1 MSACA
6 TCGKPVDAL
15 RARHTRVEG
24 ARILVFCSPA
34 CMDGAPASGAP
45 VEHAAPRHSAAV
57 AAVLPEMSMPRR
69 SAPRSAEVVSAPVP
83 SIVRPQ
89 RPAPEPEPIPEPE
102 PEPEPAAP
110 APVARVLSGGV
121 VVDEGALGVGPALTM
136 PVVTVEQLGS
146 RSHRMV
152 TGAGAGQEP
161 TVEVATAPRIA
172 SPPLPAGNRRR
183 LLGIGAA
190 LLAVV
195 VGGLVATRTSN
206 SKRPHVEPLP
216 GAVTGSGSA
225 LGGVTEAPLSIAPVA
240 PVDVAAVKLRA
251 TDVLSGYLTSESP
264 RIQRMAAAAL
274 GRTQEPRAIAV
285 LAKLLELETTPSTQV
300 ELAYALARAGDARGR
315 DRLMLAARSD
325 EREVRVDA
333 GRRLLQLGD
342 QAGVAVMTR
351 YLDVA
356 DRRLAAAEAL
366 ASVGDKPAIAI
377 LVGIRADA
385 QADADSVRRATIALG
400 RAGQADVAP
409 ALRDLL
415 VDFHFRNAAAAA
427 LAVLHDPQAR
437 PVLAEQLRLEALC
450 VEGAIALRRL
460 ESTLDPAPLLPALV
474 EIMDADKDVAQIAA
488 AEATLILTGPAALA
502 AHD

>member
-15 RARHTRVEG
+15 RARYTRVEG

-34 CMDGAPASGAP
+34 CMSGAPAASAP
-45 VEHAAPRHSAAV
+45 SEAAAPRHSAAV
-57 AAVLPEMSMPRR
+57 AAVLPEVSIPRR
-69 SAPRSAEVVSAPVP
+69 SAPRAADVVHAPVP
-83 SIVRPQ
+83 SIVRPT
-89 RPAPEPEPIPEPE
+89 RPE
-102 PEPEPAAP
+102 PEPEPAA
-110 APVARVLSGGV
+110 APTEAAPTPSGGV
-121 VVDEGALGVGPALTM
+121 VVDEAALGVGPALTM

-152 TGAGAGQEP
+152 TGVGVGQEP
-161 TVEVATAPRIA
+161 TVEVATEPAVPPRIDNA
-172 SPPLPAGNRRR
+172 TPAGSRRR
-183 LLGIGAA
+183 WLGIGAA
-190 LLAVV
+190 VLAVV
-195 VGGLVATRTSN
+195 IGGLVATRACKATPRQQPQAGVS
-206 SKRPHVEPLP
+206 S
-216 GAVTGSGSA
+216 GSGSA
-225 LGGVTEAPLSIAPVA
+225 LGGVTEAPLTIAPVA

-251 TDVLSGYLTSESP
+251 TDLLSGYLTADSP
-264 RIQRMAAAAL
+264 RIRRLAASAL
-274 GRTQEPRAIAV
+274 ARTEEPRAIEA
-285 LAKLLELETTPSTQV
+285 LAKLLDVETTPSTQI
-300 ELAYALARAGDARGR
+300 ELAYALARGNDPRGR
-315 DRLMLAARSD
+315 ERLLLGAKSD

-366 ASVGDKPAIAI
+366 AGVGDKGGIAVLAAI
-377 LVGIRADA
+377 RTDP

-409 ALRDLL
+409 ALRELL
-415 VDFHFRNAAAAA
+415 IDFHFRNAAAAA
-427 LAVLHDPQAR
+427 LAVLHDAQAR

-488 AEATLILTGPAALA
+488 AEAVLILTGPAALA